1 MVDAITFSELRK
13 VQKEESRSQQLTDLD
28 DDFMLKVSDYFKQKE
43 EIGEEREYRNAERV
57 FEKIISTR
65 EDKIVRTAKINAKS
79 DGGSTPVNMLPFENE
94 LFRELKTVFSDH
106 RERAEERRGGDTDFD
121 DVENFEEQTTSERQE
136 DQETEEETSQ
146 KSEQAEEVEDGY
158 TKVKI
163 TSEVPEFMGTDLES
177 YGPYDEGEEVQIPE
191 DNAEILVNR
200 GSAEMK

>member
-1 MVDAITFSELRK
+1 MEDAITFSELRK

-43 EIGEEREYRNAERV
+43 EIGAEREYRNAERV

-79 DGGSTPVNMLPFENE
+79 DGGSTPANMLPFENE

-121 DVENFEEQTTSERQE
+121 DVEDFEEQTTSERQE
-136 DQETEEETSQ
+136 STEETEEENIQ
-146 KSEQAEEVEDGY
+146 EAEEVEDGY